1 MYIGQKIKALRFDKN
16 MPTSCQKLAT
26 KNLTST

>member
-1 MYIGQKIKALRFDKN
+1 MEQIEIAQKIDLKN